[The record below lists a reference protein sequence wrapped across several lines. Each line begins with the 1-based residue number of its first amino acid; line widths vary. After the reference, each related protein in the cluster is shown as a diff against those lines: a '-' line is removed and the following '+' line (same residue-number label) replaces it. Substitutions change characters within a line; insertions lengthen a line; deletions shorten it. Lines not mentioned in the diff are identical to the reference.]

1 MQVSVETTSGLERK
15 MTVQVPASEV
25 DQEVEKRLQ
34 KVGRTAKIKGFRP
47 GKVPMKVLRQQYGEQ
62 VRQEVLGDVVQ
73 SSFSQ
78 AVVKQELNPA
88 GGPQIQFGAN
98 QQGKDLEYTAVFEVY
113 PEVSFGPLEKIK
125 VERPVAEITDADLDG
140 MIDNLRRQR
149 LVWDDVERA
158 ARDGDRLTVDFEGTL
173 DGVPFDGGKADD
185 FVVTL
190 GEGRMLEDFEK
201 GLSGMKAGESK
212 EVKVSFPADYH
223 AEDLKGKEA
232 VFTISA
238 KKVEQS
244 RLPELDEEFVKSFG
258 VDEGGVEAFK
268 AEVRGNM
275 EQEMAQAV
283 KARLRESVLDA
294 LAENNEVDLPKALVH
309 REIHQ
314 LQHDAGRRM
323 GITDHSKLPPAEPF
337 EEPARKRVKLGLLI
351 GELIRQNGLELD
363 RSRVEQKLDEL
374 TSTYGEREK
383 MLSMYRS
390 NAQAMAQV
398 ESMVME
404 EQVVEWL
411 LEQVKVSDK
420 QTSFKELMKLGEK

>member
-78 AVVKQELNPA
+78 AVIKQELNPA

-113 PEVSFGPLEKIK
+113 PEVTFKPLEKIK
-125 VERPVAEITDADLDG
+125 VERPVAEITDADLDS
-140 MIDNLRRQR
+140 MIDNLRGQR
-149 LVWDDVERA
+149 LVWDEVERA
-158 ARDGDRLTVDFEGTL
+158 AQDGDRLTVDFEGTL
-173 DGVPFDGGKADD
+173 DGVAFDGGKAND

-201 GLSGMKAGESK
+201 GLAGMKAGESK
-212 EVKVSFPADYH
+212 EVKVSFPGDYH
-223 AEDLKGKEA
+223 AEDLKGKDA

-337 EEPARKRVKLGLLI
+337 EAPARKRVKLGLLI

-363 RSRVEQKLDEL
+363 RARVDQKLDEL
-374 TSTYGEREK
+374 ASNYGEREK
-383 MLSMYRS
+383 MLSMYRG
-390 NAQAMAQV
+390 NPQAMAQV
-398 ESMVME
+398 ESTVME

-420 QTSFKELMKLGEK
+420 TTSFKDLMKLGEK